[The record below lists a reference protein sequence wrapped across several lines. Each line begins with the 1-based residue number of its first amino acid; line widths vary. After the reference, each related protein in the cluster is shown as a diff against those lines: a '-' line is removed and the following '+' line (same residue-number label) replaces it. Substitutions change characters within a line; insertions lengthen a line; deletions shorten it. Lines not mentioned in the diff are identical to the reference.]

1 MPQSFAV
8 IGALTSVCAA
18 TALYIIVIASYSP
31 TPPLDGQAAAVVMV
45 SPFLVFLWWNQQ
57 VKPGA
62 QYSVFLG
69 VPLRVYWRA

>member
-45 SPFLVFLWWNQQ
+45 SRFLVFLMMKSAGKAW
-57 VKPGA
+57 
-62 QYSVFLG
+62 STL
-69 VPLRVYWRA
+69 

>member
-1 MPQSFAV
+1 M

-45 SPFLVFLWWNQQ
+45 SLLLNIF
-57 VKPGA
+57 KGGI
-62 QYSVFLG
+62 S
-69 VPLRVYWRA
+69 R